1 MIREEHMD
9 LFPNETLDL
18 TGVTSVANGVGN
30 VLDFHQEGN
39 FKVPTYDIKI
49 KVMETAASA
58 GAPTLSLELQSS
70 EDNANWKT
78 VLVGKTYALAEIVA
92 DTDILATTI
101 PKTANQYLRVV
112 AKNAVGG
119 TTFTAGKL
127 FGTILPRY

>member
-18 TGVTSVANGVGN
+18 TGVTSVANGIGA
-30 VLDFHQEGN
+30 VLDFRQEGN

-49 KVMETAASA
+49 KVAETATST
-58 GAPTLSLELQSS
+58 GAPTLALELQSS
-70 EDNANWKT
+70 EDNVSWKT
-78 VLVGKTYALAEIVA
+78 ILTGKTLALADIVA
-92 DTDILATTI
+92 DAEILATTV

-112 AKNAVGG
+112 AKNATVG

-127 FGTILPRY
+127 FGTVLPRY